1 MARGTASPAPDANNE
16 ATPARAAAPRRLTTG
31 AWRLAAVV
39 AACCVVMPVTAQMTA
54 QDALA
59 AAPRRHVDTVERKLH
74 EIYPDPTSAP
84 SGVPTAPPSFMPSG
98 VPSGVPTSVP
108 TAVPSSAPTM
118 TFDPTLAPT
127 SVPTAAPTVPPTAAP
142 SKLPTVPPTSV
153 PTGKPTA
160 VPSKLPTSV
169 PTSSPTATPAPTG
182 TPSSAPSGA
191 PTTPPSSV
199 PSKLPSAL
207 PTSAPTSVPSS
218 APTYETWPPTT
229 VPTSV
234 PSSVPTATPTSV
246 PTLSPAPTG
255 APTSV
260 PTSAPT
266 DDNLGSCWNLVTG
279 LITCSLRKNVCNS
292 PEYTLDGGSIST
304 LFFDK
309 GYVDALSALVA
320 KKYIALGLDQR
331 TPTGCCHCDEGCNHA
346 LETGTCDPDHYADS
360 EAKKLHWPT
369 PAPVSPTAVP
379 TPVPVPKPTL
389 THSPTYETWAPSPLG
404 PTAPPTFETYQ
415 PTGVPSPQSTKVW
428 VATDAEIQCA
438 HAHYV
443 CSDAETVA
451 CATDSDCTS
460 YEGADEDA
468 TCVENI
474 LNGATLA
481 ALHDCAVHLY
491 IHHHEEFVEKYGN
504 SPIGLWDTSNVT
516 DMSHL
521 FENEVYFNENI
532 SGWNVDAVTSMHDMF
547 LHAEAFDQDL
557 DWCIE
562 ESCPAE
568 EEGVGCVDMTDA
580 FDYTRCILSDP
591 PCGVRNIDGAC
602 QPTPAPTTAAPTVSA
617 VPTPAP
623 SISTAPSSSTPT
635 HLPTSAP
642 SASPTLDWT
651 EHCATYN
658 ETRQGPTLCEA
669 EDGCQWLEPY
679 SRCIP
684 DCVYGM
690 GNKDACDQRACT
702 WKFKGSECFECAAAA
717 KYETC
722 DCGDATWGTQSSA
735 GTQSSSGSGGGR
747 SRGASRQ
754 LKFGWTEPN
763 TGFVVQGSVE
773 VTGVSAVDAEENA
786 AAFARTIATVAGGV
800 RPADAATCDTAATTT
815 PTCGTENQLCPAAVQ
830 AGADAQDYCCLFES
844 GATAGAW
851 TVGPCVPDAD
861 DITVLF
867 TEAARR
873 RLQYSGAVEAN
884 DDLDD
889 EEIKAAG
896 EAFCQ
901 ESGFSEASCRSYASS
916 DCECEWDDGK
926 CFWMGGACS
935 ADAPT
940 ITVDYQIQVPEGADA
955 LADVWADALSSA
967 PTRYPADATDCRG
980 WTCDGLAGAEQ
991 QYCPQGLPGSKWS
1004 DFCCTDGKWVNG
1016 PCDRGH
1022 VAWKNTLDGTCTDSD
1037 GTGSDDQDCGPEYDG
1052 PSPAVWGGL
1061 NVTEVSAADVA
1072 TKKDYCN
1079 GYCGKYWTC
1088 ADS

>member
-1 MARGTASPAPDANNE
+1 
-16 ATPARAAAPRRLTTG
+16 
-31 AWRLAAVV
+31 
-39 AACCVVMPVTAQMTA
+39 
-54 QDALA
+54 
-59 AAPRRHVDTVERKLH
+59 
-74 EIYPDPTSAP
+74 
-84 SGVPTAPPSFMPSG
+84 
-98 VPSGVPTSVP
+98 
-108 TAVPSSAPTM
+108 
-118 TFDPTLAPT
+118 
-127 SVPTAAPTVPPTAAP
+127 
-142 SKLPTVPPTSV
+142 
-153 PTGKPTA
+153 
-160 VPSKLPTSV
+160 
-169 PTSSPTATPAPTG
+169 
-182 TPSSAPSGA
+182 
-191 PTTPPSSV
+191 
-199 PSKLPSAL
+199 
-207 PTSAPTSVPSS
+207 
-218 APTYETWPPTT
+218 
-229 VPTSV
+229 
-234 PSSVPTATPTSV
+234 
-246 PTLSPAPTG
+246 
-255 APTSV
+255 
-260 PTSAPT
+260 
-266 DDNLGSCWNLVTG
+266 VTG

-309 GYVDALSALVA
+309 GYVDALSARVA

-331 TPTGCCHCDEGCNHA
+331 TATGCCHCDEGCDHT

-360 EAKKLHWPT
+360 KAKKLHWPT
-369 PAPVSPTAVP
+369 PAPVAPTAVP
-379 TPVPVPKPTL
+379 TPVPVPEPTY
-389 THSPTYETWAPSPLG
+389 SQAPTYETWAPSPLG
-404 PTAPPTFETYQ
+404 PTAAPTFETYPPTPVPTPQ
-415 PTGVPSPQSTKVW
+415 PTTVW
-428 VATDAEIQCA
+428 VATDAKIQCA

-443 CSDAETVA
+443 CSDATSVA
-451 CATDSDCTS
+451 CATDGDCTS
-460 YEGADEDA
+460 RGGDHEGAA
-468 TCVENI
+468 CVENI
-474 LNGATLA
+474 LNGTTLA

-491 IHHHEEFVEKYGN
+491 LHHHEEFVEKYGN
-504 SPIGLWDTSNVT
+504 SPIGLWDTSEVT

-521 FENEVYFNENI
+521 FENEVDFNEDI

-557 DWCIE
+557 GWCIE

-568 EEGVGCVDMTDA
+568 EEGEGCIDMTDA
-580 FDYTRCILSDP
+580 FDYTQCILSDP

-635 HLPTSAP
+635 YLPTSAP

-658 ETRQGPTLCEA
+658 QTNGGPALCEA

-702 WKFKGSECFECAAAA
+702 WKFKGSKCFECAAAA

-735 GTQSSSGSGGGR
+735 GTQSSSESGSGRGRSR

-773 VTGVSAVDAEENA
+773 VTGVSLVDAEENA

-800 RPADAATCDTAATTT
+800 RPADATSCATTATCD
-815 PTCGTENQLCPAAVQ
+815 TENQLCPAAVQ
-830 AGADAQDYCCLFES
+830 AGAGAQDYCCLFES

-851 TVGPCVPDAD
+851 TPAPVTAAPADFRLEILTDRYAHETTWTLEYVDGPAAECAVPADAQAGGAAYEDETTYVEVASLCRSGTFRLTILDSYGDGLCHDGLCGHARLYLDDVLAFELGKDDFEDESSYEFTTGYPGGLCGPYVG

-873 RLQYSGAVEAN
+873 RRLQYSGNTGAVEES

-889 EEIKAAG
+889 EAVKAAG
-896 EAFCQ
+896 EAFCE
-901 ESGFSEASCRSYASS
+901 ESGFSEASCGSYASS
-916 DCECEWDDGK
+916 GCECEWDDGE

-940 ITVDYQIQVPEGADA
+940 ITIDYQIQVPEGADA

-967 PTRYPADATDCRG
+967 PARYPADATDCRG
-980 WTCDGLAGAEQ
+980 WTCEAEQ

-1004 DFCCTDGKWVNG
+1004 DFCCTDGKWTNG

-1052 PSPAVWGGL
+1052 PAPAVWGGL

-1088 ADS
+1088 ADF